1 MMSSHQMRI
10 EVRLPEGHWAGDV
23 TREHPSTILRI
34 DEHMALGKGRGSA
47 KASASEDISK
57 TINSH
62 PGIEE
67 FRGLDRLRFAVDIG
81 PDGGGFLKPLRE
93 VGVIPHTPF
102 EVRDGW
108 VNWTIECSRE
118 KIRDLIGK
126 FKSEN
131 IPHRLISTK
140 SSSSRLLTPRQREVF
155 DVAMHEGFYDVKRRI
170 TLTEM
175 ANLLEISKSTLSAQ
189 LQRIE
194 SSVMH
199 SFAEEIRRSSP

>member
-1 MMSSHQMRI
+1 MMASHQMRI

-23 TREHPSTILRI
+23 TRDNPSAVLRI

-47 KASASEDISK
+47 KASVSEDISQ
-57 TINSH
+57 TISSH
-62 PGIEE
+62 PGIED
-67 FRGLDRLRFAVDIG
+67 FRSLDPLRFAVDIG
-81 PDGGGFLKPLRE
+81 PEGGGFLKPLRE

-155 DVAMHEGFYDVKRRI
+155 DVAMDEGFYDVKRRI

-199 SFAEEIRRSSP
+199 SFAEEIRRASP

>member
-1 MMSSHQMRI
+1 MSSHQMRI

-23 TREHPSTILRI
+23 TRDNPSAILRI

-47 KASASEDISK
+47 RASSSEDISQ
-57 TINSH
+57 TISSH
-62 PGIEE
+62 PGIED
-67 FRGLDRLRFAVDIG
+67 FRSLDRLRFAVDIG
-81 PDGGGFLKPLRE
+81 PEGGGFLKPLRE

-199 SFAEEIRRSSP
+199 SFAEEIRRTSP